1 MRTPD
6 VGISREGLP
15 LILLSAFATLV
26 LALLDWDLP
35 AFVLLL
41 GTFFVFHFFRDPE
54 RYPPSGPGLAVSP
67 ADGRI
72 LSIDERPDPASN
84 ELRTRISIF
93 MNVFDV
99 HVNRSPVQGTVDKIT
114 YHPGRFFNASL
125 DKASKDNERN
135 VFLIS
140 DQEGRQLI
148 LVQIAGLV
156 ARRIVCHAEPGDPV
170 LRGQRLGLIKFGSR
184 VDLYLPPG
192 YTVKVHAGEKVLAG
206 QTVVAAA

>member
-15 LILLSAFATLV
+15 LILFSAFATLV
-26 LALLDWDLP
+26 LATLDWDFP

-41 GTFFVFHFFRDPE
+41 GTFCVFHFFRDPE
-54 RYPPSGPGLAVSP
+54 RYPPTGPGLAVSP

-72 LSIDERPDPASN
+72 LSVEQRPDPASN

-99 HVNRSPVQGTVDKIT
+99 HVNRSPVQGMVEKIT
-114 YHPGRFFNASL
+114 YYPGRFLNASL
-125 DKASKDNERN
+125 DKASRDNERN

-140 DQEGRQLI
+140 DQEGRQLVM
-148 LVQIAGLV
+148 VQIAGLV

-170 LRGQRLGLIKFGSR
+170 RRGQRLGLIKFGSR

-192 YTVKVHAGEKVLAG
+192 YTVKVHVGEKVFAG
-206 QTVVAAA
+206 QTIVAAA